1 MKATLAL
8 LVLGCAALSLAD
20 DVKVDRGVLVLEK
33 DTFQQVLSD
42 NKHVLVE
49 FCKSQGGRTRLGRL
63 TPAGVQQVS
72 PQQAVLCKA

>member
-49 FCKSQGGRTRLGRL
+49 FCKS
-63 TPAGVQQVS
+63 
-72 PQQAVLCKA
+72 